1 MYLKVETYT
10 NVEDKRRFKRID
22 ANLPLQYKNL
32 RKIGESPTGSSAK
45 NLSEGGV
52 CFKSSEFISLA
63 CRMVVE
69 ITVPTSEKPV
79 KAITKVAW
87 IRRIPNTEQYELGN
101 QFLDM
106 TKEDKVHVSNFVKQ
120 AMSST

>member
-1 MYLKVETYT
+1 METYT
-10 NVEDKRRFKRID
+10 QVEDKRRFKRID
-22 ANLPLQYKNL
+22 ANLPVNYRNL

-45 NLSEGGV
+45 NISEGGV

-69 ITVPTSEKPV
+69 ITIPNSEKPV

-87 IRRIPNTEQYELGN
+87 IKRIPNTEHYELGN

-106 TKEDKVHVSNFVKQ
+106 TKEDKAHISNFIKQ
-120 AMSST
+120 IMPSA

>member
-1 MYLKVETYT
+1 METFT
-10 NVEDKRRFKRID
+10 QVDDKRKFKRAVAD
-22 ANLPLQYKNL
+22 LPLQYKNL
-32 RKIGESPTGSSAK
+32 RKVGEQSIGSLAK
-45 NLSEGGV
+45 NISEGGV
-52 CFKSSEFISLA
+52 CFKSNEFISLA

-69 ITVPTSEKPV
+69 ISVPTVEKPI

-106 TKEDKVHVSNFVKQ
+106 TKEDKAHINNFIKQ
-120 AMSST
+120 LLGSPAA